1 MTTTA
6 TVYFKQQSLN
16 QDTTHCPIE
25 IDFEILNDTEI
36 DLESI
41 LSHEFKQGLSSDLET
56 GY

>member
-6 TVYFKQQSLN
+6 SVYFKQQSLN
-16 QDTTHCPIE
+16 QDTIHCPME
-25 IDFEILNDTEI
+25 IDFEILNDIEI

-41 LSHEFKQGLSSDLET
+41 LSHEFKQGLPSDLET